1 MRHRQQPSRRPRIS
15 PCPCSL
21 LSPAQNNCCR
31 RRLGDRHWS
40 SASASPGQWNKTPTE
55 LHLQILE
62 GHRMKQ
68 CYHWERS
75 AGSHLGC
82 REVPW
87 LPLGTWLCIEPD
99 HKPLV
104 PLLNSKDVAQMPPRI
119 QRFRLRLMRFNPTV
133 IHVSGKDQITEDAL
147 SWAPISMPADSD
159 IQQIEAVTA
168 FAKQAVEV
176 LPASTREE
184 INRNC
189 KPAKTSQCR
198 PGSIGL
204 KANRITC
211 PPPRPPPPLLKQYY
225 TNRGHFSVVVDML
238 LFDARIVICRAIQLE
253 TLSHLH
259 EGHLG
264 ITKCRALALTCV

>member
-1 MRHRQQPSRRPRIS
+1 MRHRQQPSRRPKIS

-21 LSPAQNNCCR
+21 LSPAQNNCCC

-40 SASASPGQWNKTPTE
+40 SASASPGQWNKAPTE

-82 REVPW
+82 REVTW

-104 PLLNSKDVAQMPPRI
+104 PFLNSKDVAQMPPRI
-119 QRFRLRLMRFNPTV
+119 QRLRLRLMRFNSTV

-147 SWAPISMPADSD
+147 SWALISMPADSD

-189 KPAKTSQCR
+189 KPAKTRHHSAGQEILDWR
-198 PGSIGL
+198 LTGL
-204 KANRITC
+204 FA
-211 PPPRPPPPLLKQYY
+211 PPPPPPAPSPPPQA
-225 TNRGHFSVVVDML
+225 V
-238 LFDARIVICRAIQLE
+238 
-253 TLSHLH
+253 LH
-259 EGHLG
+259 
-264 ITKCRALALTCV
+264 